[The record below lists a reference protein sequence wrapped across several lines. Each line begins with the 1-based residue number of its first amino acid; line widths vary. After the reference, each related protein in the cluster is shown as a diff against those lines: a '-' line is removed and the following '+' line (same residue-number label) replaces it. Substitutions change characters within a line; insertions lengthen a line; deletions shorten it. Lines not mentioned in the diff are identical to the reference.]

1 MSEEQKPPRRPF
13 GERDDEERS
22 LPFGARPTPS
32 HLRPYSTEPPRRD
45 YTESTDDELPEDE
58 QAAYFASAE
67 DAFYEEALFDEP
79 EPPADGEQLPAP
91 EPDEQAD
98 RPPSAGVW
106 TRVTAAG
113 SALLK
118 GRGQAAAQ
126 ADAAPHARPVIQFG
140 VLLRATAAIFATS
153 GILATLFTWWT
164 PNAFLPV
171 ESVEQLSVA
180 LATQSMMEVAAPP
193 TPVPA
198 VPPTLTPIP
207 HMKRIGI
214 VSGHRGLYPGTG
226 EPDPGA
232 VCADG
237 LTEAEVNEAVAR
249 LVVDW
254 MNQSGYSVDLFDEFD
269 PRLQG
274 YEALALLSIHSDSC
288 EYINDLATGFKVAS
302 VAESAT
308 PEEDARLVACLID
321 RYSTTT
327 GLAFHPSVTYDMT
340 QYHTFNEIAAST
352 PGAIIEIGF
361 LYLDREL
368 LAEHP
373 DVVAL
378 GIARGLLCYL
388 RNEPV
393 TIPPAP
399 AETVAP

>member
-13 GERDDEERS
+13 GERDEEERS
-22 LPFGARPTPS
+22 LPFGARRTPP
-32 HLRPYSTEPPRRD
+32 HLRPYSGGPPRRD

-58 QAAYFASAE
+58 HAAYFASA
-67 DAFYEEALFDEP
+67 DDTVYEEALFDEL
-79 EPPADGEQLPAP
+79 ELPAADEQLPAR
-91 EPDEQAD
+91 ELEEGAD
-98 RPPSAGVW
+98 HPPPAGVW
-106 TRVTAAG
+106 TRLTAAG
-113 SALLK
+113 ASMLR

-126 ADAAPHARPVIQFG
+126 TAAAPHARPVIQFG
-140 VLLRATAAIFATS
+140 VLLRAIAAIFATS

-180 LATQSMMEVAAPP
+180 LATQSMLEVAAPSS
-193 TPVPA
+193 PVPTA
-198 VPPTLTPIP
+198 MPTLTAIP
-207 HMKRIGI
+207 DMRRIGI

-226 EPDPGA
+226 QPDPGA

-254 MNQSGYSVDLFDEFD
+254 MTQSGYTVDLFDEFD

-288 EYINDLATGFKVAS
+288 EYINDVATGFKVAS

-321 RYSTTT
+321 RYSATT

-340 QYHTFNEIAAST
+340 QYHNFNEIAAST

-361 LYLDREL
+361 MYLDREL
-368 LAEHP
+368 LTEHP

-388 RNEPV
+388 RNEEV
-393 TIPPAP
+393 TIPAAP
-399 AETVAP
+399 VDTATP